1 MTREANDGRRTA
13 EPAAGPRRV
22 LNAIH
27 LPLRFA
33 LELAALAILGWWGSA
48 ADAPLP
54 ARVLLAL
61 LLPAAAAA
69 VWGIF
74 RVPNDPGPAVVA
86 IPGPARLALEAALFA
101 AATAALVQLR
111 GMPAAGV
118 FLALAVGDYAL
129 SWGRVM
135 RLLGMG

>member
-1 MTREANDGRRTA
+1 M
-13 EPAAGPRRV
+13 

-33 LELAALAILGWWGSA
+33 LEVAALAILGWWGA
-48 ADAPLP
+48 ASDAPLP
-54 ARVLLAL
+54 VRILLAV

-69 VWGIF
+69 LWGIF
-74 RVPNDPGPAVVA
+74 RVPNDPGAAIVA

-101 AATAALVQLR
+101 VATAALVQLR

-118 FLALAVGDYAL
+118 FLALVLFDYAL
-129 SWGRVM
+129 SWGRVV
-135 RLLGMG
+135 RLLGNS